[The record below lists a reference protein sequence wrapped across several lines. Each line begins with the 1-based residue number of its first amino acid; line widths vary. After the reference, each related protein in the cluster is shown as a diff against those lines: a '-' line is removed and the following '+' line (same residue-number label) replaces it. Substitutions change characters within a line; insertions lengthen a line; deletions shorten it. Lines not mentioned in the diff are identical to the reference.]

1 MEEAKTSNAA
11 EPMIPKR
18 RFDEINLQ
26 MKNAKQRVTELESLN
41 AKHQTRLLL
50 LQKQAEQLKEKH
62 EKAEAALRVKE
73 IFVEVGLCRKEYQ
86 ELVELITQEE
96 KPDTE
101 ELAKAIAEVIESR
114 KNKKEN

>member
-41 AKHQTRLLL
+41 AKLLL

-62 EKAEAALRVKE
+62 EKADQKRQTEQPAAAGAASGEGQSQLLLFHWKSPPSIR
-73 IFVEVGLCRKEYQ
+73 
-86 ELVELITQEE
+86 
-96 KPDTE
+96 
-101 ELAKAIAEVIESR
+101 
-114 KNKKEN
+114 

>member
-26 MKNAKQRVTELESLN
+26 MKNAKQRVIELESLN
-41 AKHQTRLLL
+41 AKLLL
-50 LQKQAEQLKEKH
+50 LQKQAEQLREKH
-62 EKAEAALRVKE
+62 EKAEETIRVKE
-73 IFVEVGLCRKEYQ
+73 IFVEAGLCRKEYQ
-86 ELVELITQEE
+86 ELVELITQEK

-101 ELAKAIAEVIESR
+101 ELAKAIAEVIESQ